1 LAALATGF
9 GAGLAGAGFAATVL
23 VFGGG
28 ALAAGFF
35 TAGLGSGAFLTTF
48 LGAGFDADFFG
59 TGFLAGTGFFWVSV
73 FLAGAGLALVLEAT
87 AFLDFAATGLAL
99 PWAAF
104 FVFRLG
110 LLTV

>member
-1 LAALATGF
+1 LD
-9 GAGLAGAGFAATVL
+9 
-23 VFGGG
+23 
-28 ALAAGFF
+28 
-35 TAGLGSGAFLTTF
+35 SGAFFTTF
-48 LGAGFDADFFG
+48 VGAGFDADFVG
-59 TGFLAGTGFFWVSV
+59 TVFLAGTCFFWGGV